1 LRQTDSGAEIS
12 STPEQPL
19 TSSQVLRVANLTMDD
34 QGVVTG
40 KIDLTF
46 FGAPALR
53 WRQVALRQ
61 DRAGLEDRMQR
72 SVEEMMPA
80 GMEVKVAKIDDVTDY
95 EKPLVA
101 SFTVK
106 GSIGSA
112 TGKRLLIPG
121 DIFESRTKP
130 TFSHEKREQGIYFE
144 YPYMMRDAVRVNFP
158 KTFSVESLPAGETAQ
173 YQKSIAY
180 GLKTEQ
186 TPSSVTF
193 RREFDIVDILYKSE
207 EYKDLRAF
215 YSKFETKDQENVVL
229 KFAADSSGNTKAS
242 TN

>member
-1 LRQTDSGAEIS
+1 
-12 STPEQPL
+12 
-19 TSSQVLRVANLTMDD
+19 M
-34 QGVVTG
+34 
-40 KIDLTF
+40 
-46 FGAPALR
+46 
-53 WRQVALRQ
+53 RQ
-61 DRAGLEDRMQR
+61 DRTGLEDRMQR
-72 SVEEMMPA
+72 SVEEMLPA

-144 YPYMMRDAVRVNFP
+144 YPYMMKDAVRVNFP
-158 KTFSVESLPAGETAQ
+158 KTFSVESLPAGEAAQ

-186 TPSSVTF
+186 TPTSVTF
-193 RREFDIVDILYKSE
+193 RREFDIVDILYKAE

-229 KFAADSSGNTKAS
+229 RLAVDSSGNTKAS
-242 TN
+242 AN